1 MRVTRLRS
9 MLMYAIG
16 LNLYIVF
23 VMFLPAAAST
33 ALSFL

>member
-1 MRVTRLRS
+1 MRVTKFRS

>member
-9 MLMYAIG
+9 MIINAIG

>member
-1 MRVTRLRS
+1 MRVTRFRN
-9 MLMYAIG
+9 MLLYAIG

-33 ALSFL
+33 ALPFL

>member
-1 MRVTRLRS
+1 MRVTRFRS